1 MLWRHKF
8 LWALGFL
15 PGITHV
21 VSALLRHWLTD
32 YVVQDLW
39 PIFAGASPEELLFT
53 EQMPV
58 VQNLLAE
65 FFRGE
70 VLVMGTIWLFLAL
83 VVFWLIYTLAEAA
96 LIAATLH
103 LEEEHAITL
112 KKSLSIGWKFVG
124 KFIAID
130 AFVFFPWFV
139 LALSAMILAL
149 MVLLGAVG
157 LTTQGAALE
166 SVMGTMVAGFA
177 CVSLLGCL
185 LLPLGFLTMQF
196 RTLAFRETAVF
207 GSTVRGSVR
216 HTWQIAK
223 SNLGTVIILVAL
235 MWGVDYIFGMITSL
249 ITLPLGAV
257 TAVSFF
263 TDFSGSSSTIGSS
276 FISFLSLTV
285 TLLLALP
292 KAMLF
297 AFIGIAWTLAFL
309 DLAEDS
315 DTQIQA

>member
-1 MLWRHKF
+1 M
-8 LWALGFL
+8 WALGFL

-21 VSALLRHWLTD
+21 ISALLRYWLTD
-32 YVVQDLW
+32 YMVQDLL
-39 PIFAGASPEELLFT
+39 PIFSGVKPEELLFA
-53 EQMPV
+53 EQLPL
-58 VQNLLAE
+58 VQDLMAE

-70 VLVMGTIWLFLAL
+70 VLIVGTIWLFLAL
-83 VVFWLIYTLAEAA
+83 VVFWLIFTLAEAA

-103 LEEEHAITL
+103 LEKERPITL
-112 KKSLSIGWKFVG
+112 KQSLSIGWKFVG

-149 MVLLGAVG
+149 IVLLGAVG
-157 LTTQGAALE
+157 MTTQGASLE
-166 SVMGTMVAGFA
+166 SVMGTMLTGFA

-185 LLPLGFLTMQF
+185 LMPFGFLTMQF

-207 GSTVRGSVR
+207 GSTVRGSVK
-216 HTWQIAK
+216 HTWQIVKA
-223 SNLGTVIILVAL
+223 NLSAVIIFVAL
-235 MWGVDYIFGMITSL
+235 MWGVDYIFGMVASL
-249 ITLPLGAV
+249 ITLPLGAI

-263 TDFSGSSSTIGSS
+263 SGNGSTAASS
-276 FISFLSLTV
+276 FITFLSLAI

-297 AFIGIAWTLAFL
+297 TFIGITWTLAFL
-309 DLAEDS
+309 NLAEDN
-315 DTQIQA
+315 DK